1 MASESDITNAS
12 NAMDS
17 LLEISKILNTGLDAE
32 TLTVIVQL
40 CELGINPEAIATVI
54 KEIRLETANL
64 LNEHQNNKSQK

>member
-1 MASESDITNAS
+1 MASENDINNAS

-17 LLEISKILNTGLDAE
+17 LLEISKILNTGVDAE
-32 TLTVIVQL
+32 TLAVLVQL

-64 LNEHQNNKSQK
+64 MNDKKES